1 MMRSEQWLK
10 PTTISGVGLLLLT
23 APCLKAQQKQDL
35 TYEQAFKG
43 KATHITKPLPAIR
56 DWADGEHYLEMRP
69 DAANGRMQ
77 AWSVDARTGKATI
90 YTAPVDGPSV
100 EVREKDVFYKA
111 ADGNAV
117 RLTNDAAEE
126 KNPTLSPDGKYVAF
140 TRNNDLYSVE
150 VATKKE
156 TRYTTDGSD
165 VIYNGWA
172 SWVYYEEILGRP
184 THYRAFWW
192 SPNSR
197 QIAYMHFDDTKVPVF
212 PIYSEK
218 GQHGYLENT
227 RYPKAGDPNPAVKVG
242 VVPVTG
248 GATVWADFNE
258 NDDQYFGTPF
268 WTDDSQQL
276 WMQWMNRGQDNLKIY
291 SINPQSGVKKEI
303 YDEKQKTWIDWFDAV
318 PFVQNNHGF
327 LLQSDK
333 TGWSHLYLHNMDGS
347 LKKQLTSGNWTV
359 KEVLQIDDK
368 NQLVYFTA
376 RKEASTRFDLYKV
389 SMKTGALTRLTNGN
403 YNNVIK
409 LAPGGKY
416 FITTY
421 SNLQTP
427 SKMALLDNNGKLVRE
442 LGDSKG
448 ENFNDY
454 NLAQTTLKT
463 YKTRDGLELP
473 LTITMPLHME
483 PGKKYPILISIY
495 GGPNAGTV
503 YDTWKYGNV
512 QQWWAQEGVIQVA
525 IDNRSSGQL
534 GKMGMNY
541 IHRQLGKHEI
551 EDYMDAAIW
560 LRSQPWADSSKICMT
575 GGSFGGYMTCMALT
589 YGADVFNYGMANY
602 AVTDWQLYDSHYTER
617 YMDTPAE
624 NPEGYKAT
632 SVMTYADKYKGL
644 IRIVHGTMDDN
655 VHMQNCIQLIDKLE
669 NLNKHF
675 EFMLYPGERHGWGG
689 LKSVHS
695 SGESYRFIYNNLLD
709 KPYPALF
716 SK

>member
-1 MMRSEQWLK
+1 MRSERWFK
-10 PTTISGVGLLLLT
+10 PTTIQTLALLVLT
-23 APCLKAQQKQDL
+23 ASNLSAQQKQDF
-35 TYEQAFKG
+35 TYEEAFKD
-43 KATHITKPLPAIR
+43 KPTNVTKPLPHIPK
-56 DWADGEHYLEMRP
+56 WADAEHYIEMRP
-69 DAANGRMQ
+69 EGGKMQ
-77 AWSVDARTGKATI
+77 AYSIDARTGAATI
-90 YTAPVDGPSV
+90 YTAPVLGPTVSVVDNDILYKGMDGVSI
-100 EVREKDVFYKA
+100 
-111 ADGNAV
+111 

-126 KNPTLSPDGKYVAF
+126 KNPTLSPDGKYVAY
-140 TRNNDLYSVE
+140 TKNNDLYSVE

-165 VIYNGWA
+165 VVYNGWA

-184 THYRAFWW
+184 TKYRAFWW
-192 SPNSR
+192 SPDSR
-197 QIAYMHFDDTKVPVF
+197 KIAYMHFNDSKVPVF

-227 RYPKAGDPNPAVKVG
+227 RYPKAGDPNPAVKLG

-248 GATVWADFNE
+248 GATTWADFNE

-268 WTDDSQQL
+268 WTEDSRQL
-276 WMQWMNRGQDNLKIY
+276 WIQWMNRGQDNLKIY
-291 SINPQSGVKKEI
+291 SINPDNGSKKVI
-303 YDEKQKTWIDWFDAV
+303 YNEEQKTWIDWFDAV
-318 PFVQNNHGF
+318 PFLANNQGF

-333 TGWSHLYLHNMDGS
+333 TGWSHLYWHNMDGS
-347 LKKQLTSGNWTV
+347 LKKQLTTGNWTV
-359 KEVLQIDDK
+359 KEVLHIDDK
-368 NQLVYFTA
+368 NLVVYFTA
-376 RKEASTRFDLYKV
+376 RKEKSTRFDLYKV
-389 SMKTGALTRLTNGN
+389 NMKSGAMTRLTAGEF
-403 YNNVIK
+403 NNVINM
-409 LAPGGKY
+409 APGGKY
-416 FITTY
+416 YINTY

-427 SKMALLDNNGKLVRE
+427 SKMALMDSNGKLIRE

-448 ENFNDY
+448 SNFDNY
-454 NLAQTTLKT
+454 NLAKTALQTYT
-463 YKTRDGLELP
+463 TRDGLVLP
-473 LTITMPLHME
+473 LTITMPVHME
-483 PGKKYPILISIY
+483 AGKKYPILISIY

-503 YDTWKYGNV
+503 YDTWKFNGT

-560 LRSQPWADSSKICMT
+560 LRSQTWADPNKICMT

-589 YGADVFNYGMANY
+589 YGADVFNYGMANF
-602 AVTDWQLYDSHYTER
+602 AVTDWKLYDSHYTER

-644 IRIVHGTMDDN
+644 MRIVHGTMDDN
-655 VHMQNCIQLIDKLE
+655 VHMQNAIQLIDTLE

-675 EFMLYPGERHGWGG
+675 EFMLYPGERHGWRSI
-689 LKSVHS
+689 KSAHS
-695 SGESYRFIYNNLLD
+695 NSESYRFIYNNLLN
-709 KPYPALF
+709 KAYPASF
-716 SK
+716 TK